1 MKTRYVTR
9 EAAVQSQ
16 VVNDRPL
23 RADARRNR
31 DALIRAAA
39 EVFRTRGS
47 DVALQEIAEAA
58 DLGIGTLY
66 RHFPQR
72 EWLIAAVYEQTVE
85 QLCAEAGELLTDHA
99 ADEAIDLWLN
109 HFVEHVRTHRPM
121 TIVLKEASSRTAHPS
136 NGAADP
142 GKPPVLLAKTHAL
155 LESTIAGLLASAE
168 QQGLIRSDVEPM
180 DLLRALGGLC
190 QVNATQEQ
198 ASRLIGLIVDGL
210 RYRNT
215 AAS

>member
-1 MKTRYVTR
+1 V
-9 EAAVQSQ
+9 ESEVIS
-16 VVNDRPL
+16 DRPL

-47 DVALQEIAEAA
+47 DASLQEIAEEA

-85 QLCAEAGELLTDHA
+85 RLCAEAGELLADNA
-99 ADEAIDLWLN
+99 ADEAIGLWLN

-121 TIVLKEASSRTAHPS
+121 TIVLKQASS
-136 NGAADP
+136 GEP
-142 GKPPVLLAKTHAL
+142 GKPPPLLANTHAL
-155 LESTIAGLLASAE
+155 LESTIAGLLDSAAE
-168 QQGLIRSDVEPM
+168 QGLIRSDVEPM

-210 RYRNT
+210 RYRSSV
-215 AAS
+215 AVL

>member
-1 MKTRYVTR
+1 M
-9 EAAVQSQ
+9 S
-16 VVNDRPL
+16 DRPL

-39 EVFRTRGS
+39 EAFRTRGS

-85 QLCAEAGELLTDHA
+85 RLCAEAGELLAENA
-99 ADEAIDLWLN
+99 ADEAIGLWLN

-121 TIVLKEASSRTAHPS
+121 TIVLKQASS
-136 NGAADP
+136 DEP
-142 GKPPVLLAKTHAL
+142 GKPPLLLANTHAL
-155 LESTIAGLLASAE
+155 LESTIAGLLDSAAE
-168 QQGLIRSDVEPM
+168 QGLIRSDVEPM

-210 RYRNT
+210 RYRSSV
-215 AAS
+215 AVS

>member
-1 MKTRYVTR
+1 V
-9 EAAVQSQ
+9 ESEVSS
-16 VVNDRPL
+16 DRPL

-47 DVALQEIAEAA
+47 DASLQEIAEEA

-85 QLCAEAGELLTDHA
+85 RLCAEAGELLADNA
-99 ADEAIDLWLN
+99 ADEAIGLWLN

-121 TIVLKEASSRTAHPS
+121 TIVLKQASS
-136 NGAADP
+136 GEP
-142 GKPPVLLAKTHAL
+142 GKPPPLLANTHAL
-155 LESTIAGLLASAE
+155 LESTIAGLLDSAAE
-168 QQGLIRSDVEPM
+168 QGLIRSDVEPM

-210 RYRNT
+210 RYRSSV
-215 AAS
+215 AVL

>member
-1 MKTRYVTR
+1 
-9 EAAVQSQ
+9 VQSQ
-16 VVNDRPL
+16 VAADRPL

-85 QLCAEAGELLTDHA
+85 QLCAEAGELLADHA

-121 TIVLKEASSRTAHPS
+121 TIVLKEASRTAQAS
-136 NGAADP
+136 SGSADP
-142 GKPPVLLAKTHAL
+142 AKPPVLLANTHAL
-155 LESTIAGLLASAE
+155 LESTIAGLLESAE
-168 QQGLIRSDVEPM
+168 HQGLIRSDVEPM

-215 AAS
+215 AVS

>member
-1 MKTRYVTR
+1 MEPEVI
-9 EAAVQSQ
+9 A
-16 VVNDRPL
+16 DRPL

-47 DVALQEIAEAA
+47 DASLQEIAEEA

-85 QLCAEAGELLTDHA
+85 RLCAEAGELLADNA
-99 ADEAIDLWLN
+99 ADEAIGLWLN

-121 TIVLKEASSRTAHPS
+121 TIVLKQASS
-136 NGAADP
+136 GDP
-142 GKPPVLLAKTHAL
+142 GKPAPLLANTHAL
-155 LESTIAGLLASAE
+155 LESTIAGLLDSAAE
-168 QQGLIRSDVEPM
+168 QGLIRSDVEPM

-210 RYRNT
+210 RYRSS
-215 AAS
+215 AAVR

>member
-1 MKTRYVTR
+1 V
-9 EAAVQSQ
+9 ESALESEVAV
-16 VVNDRPL
+16 DRPL

-66 RHFPQR
+66 RHFPHR

-85 QLCAEAGELLTDHA
+85 QLCAEAGELL
-99 ADEAIDLWLN
+99 ADNPADVAIDLWLN

-121 TIVLKEASSRTAHPS
+121 TIVLKQASS
-136 NGAADP
+136 GEP
-142 GKPPVLLAKTHAL
+142 GKPPPLLANTHAL
-155 LESTIAGLLASAE
+155 LESTIRGLLDSAAAK
-168 QQGLIRSDVEPM
+168 GLIRSDVEPM

-190 QVNATQEQ
+190 QVNATQDQ

-210 RYRNT
+210 RYRSVV
-215 AAS
+215 AAG

>member
-1 MKTRYVTR
+1 
-9 EAAVQSQ
+9 VQSD
-16 VVNDRPL
+16 VVTDRPL

-47 DVALQEIAEAA
+47 DVALQDIAEAA

-66 RHFPQR
+66 RHFPSR

-85 QLCAEAGELLTDHA
+85 RLCAEAGELLA
-99 ADEAIDLWLN
+99 ENPADEAIGLWLN

-121 TIVLKEASSRTAHPS
+121 TIVLKQASSS
-136 NGAADP
+136 QEP
-142 GKPPVLLAKTHAL
+142 GKPPLLLAKTHAL
-155 LESTIAGLLASAE
+155 LESTIAGLLDSAAE
-168 QQGLIRSDVEPM
+168 QGLVRNDVEPM

-210 RYRNT
+210 RYRST
-215 AAS
+215 IAAR

>member
-1 MKTRYVTR
+1 V
-9 EAAVQSQ
+9 EPEVIA
-16 VVNDRPL
+16 DRPL

-47 DVALQEIAEAA
+47 DASLQEIAEEA

-85 QLCAEAGELLTDHA
+85 RLCAEAGELLADNA
-99 ADEAIDLWLN
+99 ADEAIGLWLN

-121 TIVLKEASSRTAHPS
+121 TIVLKQASS
-136 NGAADP
+136 GDP
-142 GKPPVLLAKTHAL
+142 GKPAPLLANTHAL
-155 LESTIAGLLASAE
+155 LESTIAGLLDSAAE
-168 QQGLIRSDVEPM
+168 QGLIRSDVEPM

-210 RYRNT
+210 RYRSS
-215 AAS
+215 AAVR

>member
-1 MKTRYVTR
+1 MEP
-9 EAAVQSQ
+9 EAVS
-16 VVNDRPL
+16 DRPL

-85 QLCAEAGELLTDHA
+85 RLCAEAGELLEDHA
-99 ADEAIDLWLN
+99 ADEAIGLWLN

-121 TIVLKEASSRTAHPS
+121 TIVLKQASSQA
-136 NGAADP
+136 P
-142 GKPPVLLAKTHAL
+142 GKPPLLLANTHAL
-155 LESTIAGLLASAE
+155 LETTIAGLLDSAE

-210 RYRNT
+210 RYRS
-215 AAS
+215 APIAVG

>member
-1 MKTRYVTR
+1 V
-9 EAAVQSQ
+9 EPEVIA
-16 VVNDRPL
+16 DRPL

-47 DVALQEIAEAA
+47 DASLQEIAEEA

-85 QLCAEAGELLTDHA
+85 RLCAEAGELLADNA
-99 ADEAIDLWLN
+99 ADEAIGLWLN
-109 HFVEHVRTHRPM
+109 HFVEHVRMHRPM
-121 TIVLKEASSRTAHPS
+121 TIVLKQASS
-136 NGAADP
+136 GDP
-142 GKPPVLLAKTHAL
+142 GKPAPLLANTHAL
-155 LESTIAGLLASAE
+155 LESTIAGLLDSAAE
-168 QQGLIRSDVEPM
+168 QGLIRSDVEPM
-180 DLLRALGGLC
+180 DLLRVLGGLC

-210 RYRNT
+210 RYRSS
-215 AAS
+215 AAVR

>member
-1 MKTRYVTR
+1 V
-9 EAAVQSQ
+9 EPEVIA
-16 VVNDRPL
+16 DRPL

-47 DVALQEIAEAA
+47 DASLQEIAEEA

-85 QLCAEAGELLTDHA
+85 RLCAEAGELLADNA
-99 ADEAIDLWLN
+99 ADEAIGLWLN

-121 TIVLKEASSRTAHPS
+121 TIVLKQASS
-136 NGAADP
+136 GDP
-142 GKPPVLLAKTHAL
+142 GKPAPLLANTHAL
-155 LESTIAGLLASAE
+155 LESTIAGLLDSAAE
-168 QQGLIRSDVEPM
+168 QGLIRSDVEPM
-180 DLLRALGGLC
+180 DLLRVLGGLC

-210 RYRNT
+210 RYRSS
-215 AAS
+215 AAVR

>member
-1 MKTRYVTR
+1 V
-9 EAAVQSQ
+9 ESEVSS
-16 VVNDRPL
+16 DRPL

-47 DVALQEIAEAA
+47 DASLQEIAEEA

-85 QLCAEAGELLTDHA
+85 RLCAEAGELLADNA
-99 ADEAIDLWLN
+99 ADEAIGLWLN

-121 TIVLKEASSRTAHPS
+121 TIVLKQASS
-136 NGAADP
+136 GDP
-142 GKPPVLLAKTHAL
+142 GKPAPLLANTHAL
-155 LESTIAGLLASAE
+155 LESTIAGLLDSAAE
-168 QQGLIRSDVEPM
+168 QGLIRSDVEPM

-210 RYRNT
+210 RYRSSV
-215 AAS
+215 AVL

>member
-1 MKTRYVTR
+1 MT
-9 EAAVQSQ
+9 
-16 VVNDRPL
+16 DRPL

-39 EVFRTRGS
+39 EVFRTRGA

-85 QLCAEAGELLTDHA
+85 QLCAEAGELLASHA
-99 ADEAIDLWLN
+99 PDEAIDLWLN

-121 TIVLKEASSRTAHPS
+121 TIVLKEASSRSGLASTGP
-136 NGAADP
+136 GEP
-142 GKPPVLLAKTHAL
+142 GKPPPLLAHTHAL
-155 LESTIAGLLASAE
+155 LESTIAGLLDSAAE
-168 QQGLIRSDVEPM
+168 QGLIRNDVEPM

-210 RYRNT
+210 RYRT
-215 AAS
+215 SAVPAVVAR